1 MENQKTVGD
10 VINSLSDEQKDTLTE
25 VICDDSIES
34 TEELMEKYKGR
45 I

>member
-1 MENQKTVGD
+1 MEKQKTVGD
-10 VINSLSDEQKDTLTE
+10 IINSLSEEQKDTLTD

-34 TEELMEKYKGR
+34 TEELMKKYKGR

>member
-1 MENQKTVGD
+1 MEKQKTVGD
-10 VINSLSDEQKDTLTE
+10 IINSLSEAQKDTLAE

>member
-1 MENQKTVGD
+1 MEKQKTVGD
-10 VINSLSDEQKDTLTE
+10 IINSLSEEQKDTLAE
-25 VICDDSIES
+25 VIRDDSIES